1 MNERDESSGVCLAST
16 IHTDL
21 VGGGFSKAA
30 TRTPALG
37 TPIAGAASSLTTYI
51 L

>member
-21 VGGGFSKAA
+21 VGGGFKAA